1 MRERKWP
8 LLIGR
13 ICLGIV
19 SAGLLVF
26 GAIVAAVPM
35 GADVGLYR
43 ANGLATFGLG
53 LFGGL
58 LALVPYWRVER
69 WAWYALWFYPLFW
82 AAHLIGQLPPG
93 TDHIHQVVFIALSLT
108 GLLLPARN
116 FFPPAKRSELGDEDA
131 AAHSNISTSFL
142 RLKAPSKASH
152 RTRSK
157 RR

>member
-1 MRERKWP
+1 VHERKWP

-58 LALVPYWRVER
+58 LVLGPYRRVEL

-108 GLLLPARN
+108 GLLVPVRI
-116 FFPPAKRSELGDEDA
+116 FFPRAKGSEYGDEGA
-131 AAHSNISTSFL
+131 AS
-142 RLKAPSKASH
+142 
-152 RTRSK
+152 
-157 RR
+157 

>member
-1 MRERKWP
+1 MHERKWP

-93 TDHIHQVVFIALSLT
+93 TDHIHQIVFIALSLT
-108 GLLLPARN
+108 GLLLPVRI
-116 FFPPAKRSELGDEDA
+116 FFSRVKVSEHGDEGA
-131 AAHSNISTSFL
+131 AS
-142 RLKAPSKASH
+142 
-152 RTRSK
+152 
-157 RR
+157 

>member
-1 MRERKWP
+1 MHERKWP

-108 GLLLPARN
+108 GLLVPVRI
-116 FFPPAKRSELGDEDA
+116 FFPRAKGSEYGDEGA
-131 AAHSNISTSFL
+131 AS
-142 RLKAPSKASH
+142 
-152 RTRSK
+152 
-157 RR
+157 